1 MKTIAIIGECMI
13 ELNGTPFGTMQ
24 QTYGGDTLNTATYLA
39 RNTARDTLR
48 VDYISALG
56 TDPLSR
62 EMRVRW
68 EADGID
74 TRHVHTDPAHSPGL
88 YLIQLDADGER
99 TFLYWRNNSAAR
111 HLLQQP
117 AWPQTAAALASYD
130 HLYLSGISLAILP
143 PADRERLTDRLTACA
158 AQGVQILFDG
168 NYRPALWQN
177 RSETRAAYARLLPHV
192 HLALMTDDDER
203 ALWDDAD
210 IEATIARLQTAGVKN
225 IIIKRGAE
233 GALYAAGDERIAV
246 AGERVARVIDTT
258 SAGDAFNAGYLARY
272 LQGAEPEACCRAGNH
287 LAATVIQHKG
297 AIIPAE
303 YCRLEA

>member
-117 AWPQTAAALASYD
+117 AWPQTAAALANYD

-143 PADRERLTDRLTACA
+143 PADREHLID
-158 AQGVQILFDG
+158 ILNTSRVPITFDG
-168 NYRPALWQN
+168 NYRPALWKDPA
-177 RSETRAAYARLLPHV
+177 ETRTAYARLLPHV
-192 HLALMTDDDER
+192 QLALMTWGAMPTRKPPSAAYNKR
-203 ALWDDAD
+203 ASAKSSSKTAPQGRPTPR
-210 IEATIARLQTAGVKN
+210 ATPA
-225 IIIKRGAE
+225 
-233 GALYAAGDERIAV
+233 
-246 AGERVARVIDTT
+246 TT
-258 SAGDAFNAGYLARY
+258 SPPNASNTSWTPPPPATPSTPATSPR
-272 LQGAEPEACCRAGNH
+272 ACKVPTPSP
-287 LAATVIQHKG
+287 AAKT
-297 AIIPAE
+297 ATASPPASSSTKAPSS
-303 YCRLEA
+303 RQNTAA

>member
-74 TRHVHTDPAHSPGL
+74 PRHVHTDPAHSPGL

-117 AWPQTAAALASYD
+117 AWPQTAAALANYD

-143 PADRERLTDRLTACA
+143 PADREHLID
-158 AQGVQILFDG
+158 ILNTSRVPIIFDG
-168 NYRPALWQN
+168 NYRPALWKDPA
-177 RSETRAAYARLLPHV
+177 ETRTAYARLLPHV
-192 HLALMTDDDER
+192 QLALMTWDDEQ
-203 ALWDDAD
+203 ALWGDAD
-210 IEATIARLQTAGVKN
+210 LEAAIRRLQQAGVREIVLKN
-225 IIIKRGAE
+225 G
-233 GALYAAGDERIAV
+233 AAGATYATGDTRHQIPA
-246 AGERVARVIDTT
+246 ERVEHIVDTT
-258 SAGDAFNAGYLARY
+258 AAGDAFNAGYLAAR
-272 LQGAEPEACCRAGNH
+272 LQGADPVASCANGNR
-287 LAATVIQHKG
+287 LAARVIQHKG
-297 AIIPAE
+297 AIIAAE
-303 YCRLEA
+303 HSRL

>member
-39 RNTARDTLR
+39 RNTSRDTLR

-68 EADGID
+68 EADGIN

-88 YLIQLDADGER
+88 YLIQLDVNGER

-143 PADRERLTDRLTACA
+143 PADREHLID
-158 AQGVQILFDG
+158 ILNISRVPITFDG
-168 NYRPALWQN
+168 NYRPALWKDPA
-177 RSETRAAYARLLPHV
+177 ETRTAYARLLPHV
-192 HLALMTDDDER
+192 QLALMTWDDEQ
-203 ALWDDAD
+203 ALWGDANP
-210 IEATIARLQTAGVKN
+210 EAAIRRLQQAGVREIVLKN
-225 IIIKRGAE
+225 G
-233 GALYAAGDERIAV
+233 AAGATYATGDTRHHIPV
-246 AGERVARVIDTT
+246 ERVEHIVDTT
-258 SAGDAFNAGYLARY
+258 AAGDAFNAGYLAAR
-272 LQGAEPEACCRAGNH
+272 LQGADPVASCANGNR
-287 LAATVIQHKG
+287 LAARVIQHKG
-297 AIIPAE
+297 AIIAAE
-303 YCRLEA
+303 HSRL

>member
-88 YLIQLDADGER
+88 YLIQLDAGGER

-117 AWPQTAAALASYD
+117 AWPQTAAALANYD

-143 PADRERLTDRLTACA
+143 PADREHLID
-158 AQGVQILFDG
+158 ILNTSRVPITFDG
-168 NYRPALWQN
+168 NYRPALWKDPA
-177 RSETRAAYARLLPHV
+177 ETRTAYARLLPHV
-192 HLALMTDDDER
+192 QLALMTWDDEQ
-203 ALWDDAD
+203 ALWGDANP
-210 IEATIARLQTAGVKN
+210 EAAIRRLQQAGVREIVLKN
-225 IIIKRGAE
+225 G
-233 GALYAAGDERIAV
+233 AAGATYATGDTRHHIPA
-246 AGERVARVIDTT
+246 ERVEDIVDTT
-258 SAGDAFNAGYLARY
+258 AAGDAFNAGYLAAR
-272 LQGAEPEACCRAGNH
+272 LQGADPVASCKNGNR
-287 LAATVIQHKG
+287 LAARVIQHKG
-297 AIIPAE
+297 AIIAAE
-303 YCRLEA
+303 HSRL

>member
-74 TRHVHTDPAHSPGL
+74 TRHVHTDPTHSPGL

-117 AWPQTAAALASYD
+117 AWPQTAAALANYD

-143 PADRERLTDRLTACA
+143 PADREHLID
-158 AQGVQILFDG
+158 ILNTSRVPITFDG
-168 NYRPALWQN
+168 NYRPALWKDPA
-177 RSETRAAYARLLPHV
+177 ETRTAYARLLPHV
-192 HLALMTDDDER
+192 QLALMTWDDEQ
-203 ALWDDAD
+203 ALWGDAD
-210 IEATIARLQTAGVKN
+210 PEAAIRRLQQAGVREIVLKN
-225 IIIKRGAE
+225 G
-233 GALYAAGDERIAV
+233 AAGATYATGDTRHHIPV
-246 AGERVARVIDTT
+246 ERVEHIVDTT
-258 SAGDAFNAGYLARY
+258 AAGDAFNAGYLAAR
-272 LQGAEPEACCRAGNH
+272 LQGADPVASCANGNR
-287 LAATVIQHKG
+287 LAARVIQHKG
-297 AIIPAE
+297 AIIAAE
-303 YCRLEA
+303 HSRL

>member
-117 AWPQTAAALASYD
+117 AWPQTAAALANYD

-143 PADRERLTDRLTACA
+143 PADREHLID
-158 AQGVQILFDG
+158 ILNTSRVPITFDG
-168 NYRPALWQN
+168 NYRPALWKDPA
-177 RSETRAAYARLLPHV
+177 ETRTAYARLLPHV
-192 HLALMTDDDER
+192 QLALMTWDDEQS
-203 ALWDDAD
+203 LWGDAD
-210 IEATIARLQTAGVKN
+210 PEAVIRRLQQAGVREIVLKN
-225 IIIKRGAE
+225 G
-233 GALYAAGDERIAV
+233 AAGATY
-246 AGERVARVIDTT
+246 ATGDT
-258 SAGDAFNAGYLARY
+258 R
-272 LQGAEPEACCRAGNH
+272 H
-287 LAATVIQHKG
+287 H
-297 AIIPAE
+297 IPAE
-303 YCRLEA
+303 RV

>member
-143 PADRERLTDRLTACA
+143 PADREHLID
-158 AQGVQILFDG
+158 ILNTSRVPITFDG
-168 NYRPALWQN
+168 NYRPALWKDPA
-177 RSETRAAYARLLPHV
+177 ETRTAYARLLPHV
-192 HLALMTDDDER
+192 QLALMTWDDEQ
-203 ALWDDAD
+203 ALWGDAD
-210 IEATIARLQTAGVKN
+210 PEAAIRRLQQAGVREIVLKN
-225 IIIKRGAE
+225 G
-233 GALYAAGDERIAV
+233 AAGATYATGDTRHQIPA
-246 AGERVARVIDTT
+246 ERVEHIVDTT
-258 SAGDAFNAGYLARY
+258 AAGDAFNAGYLAAR
-272 LQGAEPEACCRAGNH
+272 LQGADPVASCKNGNR
-287 LAATVIQHKG
+287 LAARVIQHKG
-297 AIIPAE
+297 AIIAAE
-303 YCRLEA
+303 HSRL

>member
-111 HLLQQP
+111 HLLQQS
-117 AWPQTAAALASYD
+117 AWPQTAAALAGYD

-143 PADRERLTDRLTACA
+143 PADREHLID
-158 AQGVQILFDG
+158 ILNTSRVPITFDG
-168 NYRPALWQN
+168 NYRPALWKDPA
-177 RSETRAAYARLLPHV
+177 ETRTAYARLLPHV
-192 HLALMTDDDER
+192 QLALMTWDDEQ
-203 ALWDDAD
+203 ALWGDAD
-210 IEATIARLQTAGVKN
+210 PEAAIRRLQQAGVREIVLKN
-225 IIIKRGAE
+225 G
-233 GALYAAGDERIAV
+233 AAGATYATGDTCHHTPAERAEHIV
-246 AGERVARVIDTT
+246 DTT
-258 SAGDAFNAGYLARY
+258 AAGDAFNAGYLAAR
-272 LQGAEPEACCRAGNH
+272 LQGADPVASCKNGNR
-287 LAATVIQHKG
+287 LAARVIQHKG
-297 AIIPAE
+297 AIIAAE
-303 YCRLEA
+303 HSRL

>member
-13 ELNGTPFGTMQ
+13 ELNGTPFGIMR

-117 AWPQTAAALASYD
+117 AWPQTAAALANYD

-143 PADRERLTDRLTACA
+143 PADREHLID
-158 AQGVQILFDG
+158 ILNTSRVPIIFDG
-168 NYRPALWQN
+168 NYRPALWKD
-177 RSETRAAYARLLPHV
+177 P
-192 HLALMTDDDER
+192 
-203 ALWDDAD
+203 AD
-210 IEATIARLQTAGVKN
+210 
-225 IIIKRGAE
+225 
-233 GALYAAGDERIAV
+233 
-246 AGERVARVIDTT
+246 
-258 SAGDAFNAGYLARY
+258 S
-272 LQGAEPEACCRAGNH
+272 
-287 LAATVIQHKG
+287 
-297 AIIPAE
+297 PAH
-303 YCRLEA
+303 AQPP

>member
-143 PADRERLTDRLTACA
+143 PADREHLID
-158 AQGVQILFDG
+158 ILNTSRVPITFDG
-168 NYRPALWQN
+168 NYRPALWKDPA
-177 RSETRAAYARLLPHV
+177 ETRTAYARLLPHV
-192 HLALMTDDDER
+192 QLALMTWDDEQ
-203 ALWDDAD
+203 ALWGDAD
-210 IEATIARLQTAGVKN
+210 PEAAICRLQQAGVREIVLKN
-225 IIIKRGAE
+225 G
-233 GALYAAGDERIAV
+233 AAGATYATGDTRHQIPA
-246 AGERVARVIDTT
+246 ERVEHIVDTT
-258 SAGDAFNAGYLARY
+258 AAGDAFNAGYLAAR
-272 LQGAEPEACCRAGNH
+272 LQGADPVASCKNGNR
-287 LAATVIQHKG
+287 LAARVIQHKG
-297 AIIPAE
+297 AIIAAE
-303 YCRLEA
+303 HSRL

>member
-117 AWPQTAAALASYD
+117 AWPQTAAALANYD

-143 PADRERLTDRLTACA
+143 PADREHLID
-158 AQGVQILFDG
+158 ILNTSRVPITFDG
-168 NYRPALWQN
+168 NYRPALWKD
-177 RSETRAAYARLLPHV
+177 SAETRTAYARLLPHV
-192 HLALMTDDDER
+192 QLALMTWDDEQ
-203 ALWDDAD
+203 ALWGDAD
-210 IEATIARLQTAGVKN
+210 PEAAIRRLQQAGVREIVLKN
-225 IIIKRGAE
+225 G
-233 GALYAAGDERIAV
+233 AAGATYATGDTRHQIPA
-246 AGERVARVIDTT
+246 ERVEHIVDTT
-258 SAGDAFNAGYLARY
+258 AAGDAFNAGYLAAR
-272 LQGAEPEACCRAGNH
+272 LQGADPVTSCKNGNR
-287 LAATVIQHKG
+287 LAARVIQHKG
-297 AIIPAE
+297 AIIAAE
-303 YCRLEA
+303 HSRL

>member
-74 TRHVHTDPAHSPGL
+74 TRHVHTDPMHSPGL

-117 AWPQTAAALASYD
+117 AWPQTAAALAGYD

-143 PADRERLTDRLTACA
+143 PADREHLID
-158 AQGVQILFDG
+158 ILNTSRVPITFDG
-168 NYRPALWQN
+168 NYRPALWKDPA
-177 RSETRAAYARLLPHV
+177 ETRTAYARLLPHV
-192 HLALMTDDDER
+192 QLALMTWDDEQ
-203 ALWDDAD
+203 ALWGDTDP
-210 IEATIARLQTAGVKN
+210 EAAIRRLQQAGVREIVLKN
-225 IIIKRGAE
+225 G
-233 GALYAAGDERIAV
+233 AAGATYATGDIRHHIPA
-246 AGERVARVIDTT
+246 ERVEHIVDTT
-258 SAGDAFNAGYLARY
+258 AAGDAFNAGYLAAR
-272 LQGAEPEACCRAGNH
+272 LQGADPVASCKNGNR
-287 LAATVIQHKG
+287 LAARVIQHKG
-297 AIIPAE
+297 AIIAAE
-303 YCRLEA
+303 HSRLN

>member
-117 AWPQTAAALASYD
+117 AWPQTAAALAGYD

-143 PADRERLTDRLTACA
+143 PADREHLID
-158 AQGVQILFDG
+158 ILNTSRVPITFDG
-168 NYRPALWQN
+168 NYRPALWKDPA
-177 RSETRAAYARLLPHV
+177 ETRTAYARLLPHV
-192 HLALMTDDDER
+192 QLALMTWDDEQT
-203 ALWDDAD
+203 LWGDAD
-210 IEATIARLQTAGVKN
+210 PEAAIRRLQQAGVREIVLKN
-225 IIIKRGAE
+225 G
-233 GALYAAGDERIAV
+233 AAGATYATGDTRHQIPA
-246 AGERVARVIDTT
+246 ERVEHIVDTT
-258 SAGDAFNAGYLARY
+258 AAGDAFNAGYLAAR
-272 LQGAEPEACCRAGNH
+272 LQGADPVASCKNGNR
-287 LAATVIQHKG
+287 LAARVIQHKG
-297 AIIPAE
+297 AIIAAE
-303 YCRLEA
+303 HSRLN

>member
-13 ELNGTPFGTMQ
+13 ELNGPPFGTMQ
-24 QTYGGDTLNTATYLA
+24 QAYGGDTLNTATYLA

-74 TRHVHTDPAHSPGL
+74 TRHIHTDPAHSPGL

-117 AWPQTAAALASYD
+117 AWPQTAAALANYD

-143 PADRERLTDRLTACA
+143 PADREHLID
-158 AQGVQILFDG
+158 ILNTSRVPITFDG
-168 NYRPALWQN
+168 NYRPALWKDPA
-177 RSETRAAYARLLPHV
+177 ETRTAYARLLPHV
-192 HLALMTDDDER
+192 QLALMTWDDEQ
-203 ALWDDAD
+203 ALWGDAD
-210 IEATIARLQTAGVKN
+210 PEATIRRLQQAGVREIVLKN
-225 IIIKRGAE
+225 G
-233 GALYAAGDERIAV
+233 AAGATYATGDTRHQIPA
-246 AGERVARVIDTT
+246 ERVEHIVDTT
-258 SAGDAFNAGYLARY
+258 AAGDAFNAGYLAAR
-272 LQGAEPEACCRAGNH
+272 LQGADPVASCANGNR
-287 LAATVIQHKG
+287 LAARVIQHKG
-297 AIIPAE
+297 AIIAAE
-303 YCRLEA
+303 HSRL

>member
-13 ELNGTPFGTMQ
+13 ELNGPPFGTMQ
-24 QTYGGDTLNTATYLA
+24 QAYGGDTLNTATYLA

-74 TRHVHTDPAHSPGL
+74 TRHVHPDPAHSPGL

-117 AWPQTAAALASYD
+117 AWPQTAAALANYD

-143 PADRERLTDRLTACA
+143 PADREHLID
-158 AQGVQILFDG
+158 ILNTSRVPITFDG
-168 NYRPALWQN
+168 NYRPALWKDPA
-177 RSETRAAYARLLPHV
+177 ETRTAYARLLPHV
-192 HLALMTDDDER
+192 QLALMTWDDEQ
-203 ALWDDAD
+203 ALWGDAD
-210 IEATIARLQTAGVKN
+210 PEATIRRLQQAGVREIVLKN
-225 IIIKRGAE
+225 G
-233 GALYAAGDERIAV
+233 AAGATYATGDTRHQIPA
-246 AGERVARVIDTT
+246 ERVEHIVDTT
-258 SAGDAFNAGYLARY
+258 AAGDAFNAGYLAAR
-272 LQGAEPEACCRAGNH
+272 LQGADPVASCANGNR
-287 LAATVIQHKG
+287 LAARVIQHKG
-297 AIIPAE
+297 AIIAAE
-303 YCRLEA
+303 HSRL